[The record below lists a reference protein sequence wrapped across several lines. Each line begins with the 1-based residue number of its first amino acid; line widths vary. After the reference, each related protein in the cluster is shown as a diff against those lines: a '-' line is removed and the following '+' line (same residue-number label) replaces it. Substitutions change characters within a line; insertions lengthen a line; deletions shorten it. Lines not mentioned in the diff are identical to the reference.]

1 MIRFLLFNLLYIG
14 SCGYALLRGG
24 APERIAAALLVVTI
38 EASWLLLTPFS
49 IRFRHVELGVFL
61 VDIFL
66 FVAFYA
72 LSLPSRRFWPIWIA
86 AFQGMGMVSHLAVFA
101 PHVIQWAYGN
111 AVQLWSYPML
121 ILLGVGTYRHRQR
134 LKRTGRDRAWI
145 WSSAI

>member
-1 MIRFLLFNLLYIG
+1 MIRFLLFNALFVG

-24 APERIAAALLVVTI
+24 APERIAAALLVATI
-38 EASWLLLTPFS
+38 EASWLLLTPLA
-49 IRFRHVELGVFL
+49 IRFRHVELGVFF
-61 VDIFL
+61 VDIAL
-66 FVAFYA
+66 FGSLYA
-72 LSLPSRRFWPIWIA
+72 LSLPCRRFWPIWITA
-86 AFQGMGMVSHLAVFA
+86 CQGLGMVSHLAVFA

-145 WSSAI
+145 WSRAI